1 MIIDI
6 IIDNTTVNSWFVK
19 ANAFLLEKY
28 SKDFAGLPGKCM
40 RESVLDLRGT
50 VAEVLDYVAEDPE
63 ALHDKLVLSDF
74 INALA
79 MKQALSQHGLYL
91 DS

>member
-1 MIIDI
+1 MNVECYGSQIEVPD
-6 IIDNTTVNSWFVK
+6 
-19 ANAFLLEKY
+19 FLIEKY
-28 SKDFAGLPGKCM
+28 SKDFAGLPGKSM
-40 RESVLDLRGT
+40 RESVLDLRET
-50 VAEVLDYVAEDPE
+50 VTEVLDYVAEDPE

>member
-1 MIIDI
+1 MNVECYGSEINVPD
-6 IIDNTTVNSWFVK
+6 
-19 ANAFLLEKY
+19 FLIEKY
-28 SKDFAGLPGKCM
+28 CKDFAGLPGKSM
-40 RESVLDLRGT
+40 RESVLDLRQT
-50 VAEVLDYVAEDPE
+50 VADVLDYVAEDPE
-63 ALHDKLVLSDF
+63 ALQDKIVFSDF

>member
-1 MIIDI
+1 MNVECYGSEIEVPD
-6 IIDNTTVNSWFVK
+6 
-19 ANAFLLEKY
+19 FLIEKY
-28 SKDFAGLPGKCM
+28 SKDFAGLSGKSM
-40 RESVLDLRGT
+40 RESVLDLRDT
-50 VAEVLDYVAEDPE
+50 VTEVLDYVAEDPE
-63 ALHDKLVLSDF
+63 ALQDKTVFSDF

>member
-1 MIIDI
+1 MNVECYGSEIDVP
-6 IIDNTTVNSWFVK
+6 D
-19 ANAFLLEKY
+19 FLIEKY
-28 SKDFAGLPGKCM
+28 SKDFAGLPGKSM
-40 RESVLDLRGT
+40 RESVLDLRES

-63 ALHDKLVLSDF
+63 ALKDSMVLSDF

>member
-1 MIIDI
+1 MNVECYGSQIEVPD
-6 IIDNTTVNSWFVK
+6 
-19 ANAFLLEKY
+19 FLIEKY
-28 SKDFAGLPGKCM
+28 IKDFDGLPGKGM
-40 RESVLDLRGT
+40 RESVLDLRESVT
-50 VAEVLDYVAEDPE
+50 EVLDYVAEDPE
-63 ALHDKLVLSDF
+63 SLHDSVVLSDF

>member
-1 MIIDI
+1 MNVECYGSEIDVP
-6 IIDNTTVNSWFVK
+6 D
-19 ANAFLLEKY
+19 FLIEKY
-28 SKDFAGLPGKCM
+28 SKDFAGLPGKSM
-40 RESVLDLRGT
+40 RESVLDLRET
-50 VAEVLDYVAEDPE
+50 VLEVLDYVAEDPE
-63 ALHDKLVLSDF
+63 SLQDKMVFSDF